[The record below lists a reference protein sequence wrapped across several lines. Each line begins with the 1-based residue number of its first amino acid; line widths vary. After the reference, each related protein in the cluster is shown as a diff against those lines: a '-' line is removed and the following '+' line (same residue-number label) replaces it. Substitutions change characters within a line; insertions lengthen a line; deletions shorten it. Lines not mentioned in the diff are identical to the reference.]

1 MNPIWKWLIGI
12 LATLII
18 IVSGLAWYYSRNWKP
33 IVESKLKEVIYNSTG
48 GLYSLQYD
56 DLDLN
61 IALGT
66 ATLKNAQLIPDS
78 TIYRQQVLQ
87 KKAPNNRYHI
97 QLKKLNIKGFSTK
110 DVLMNKKLDIRSIEF
125 EQPNIHLIAE
135 HHAYN
140 DTIPQEK
147 SKSLYENIKNIFKSI
162 NVRDVKLENV
172 KFKYSKLAEG
182 HNSEVNL
189 DKVNIQVKDIL
200 VDETSLSDSMR
211 FYYTKMIEV
220 NVPGFE
226 YDLPDGFYK
235 VKFDNLL
242 INTEDRNILLT
253 NVVYK
258 PKMSRANFYKQKNQN
273 VTMAD
278 IKVDTLRVEHLNFRN
293 LIDNQQTIASTLQIK
308 NGMINLYADTRYKKF
323 PVVKIGQSPHQKIMQ
338 MKKLLRIDTVLVDNI
353 DLTYTQMSGKT
364 GKEGSISFNH
374 TRGTLTNVTN
384 DSIIL
389 SKDKYMRADL
399 TAKIMNAGNL
409 HAKFGFDMLSK
420 TGYHTY
426 AGTLGAMNATA
437 FNRILQPLL
446 NVGLA
451 SGNIRKVS
459 FNMEGTDKKNWGTL
473 KFDYDNL
480 KVDLLNKQQDSG
492 KQTGKKVISFM
503 VNQILINDSNPD
515 ANEVYHVGKINYTRV
530 PEHTF
535 FKTMW
540 QSLLAGI
547 KQCAGI
553 SPEREA
559 KLLGTAETGKEVV
572 QETKKVIKNTG
583 NFIKGLFKKK
593 ED

>member
-1 MNPIWKWLIGI
+1 MKPIWKWLIGI

-18 IVSGLAWYYSRNWKP
+18 LIIGLVWYYSNNWKP
-33 IVESKLKEVIYNSTG
+33 IVESKLKEVIHSSTD

-61 IALGT
+61 VALGNV
-66 ATLKNAQLIPDS
+66 TLRKAALVPDS
-78 TIYRQQVLQ
+78 AIYRQQVAA

-97 QLKKLNIKGFSTK
+97 QLKALKVKGFSIK
-110 DVLMNKKLDIRSIEF
+110 DVVMNKKLDISMIEF
-125 EQPNIHLIAE
+125 EEPNIHLISE
-135 HHAYN
+135 YHAYN
-140 DTIPQEK
+140 DTIVQAK
-147 SKSLYENIKNIFKSI
+147 SKSLYENIKNIFNSI
-162 NVRDVKLENV
+162 NVRDVKIADV

-182 HNSEVNL
+182 NTSEINL
-189 DKVNIQVKDIL
+189 EKVDIKVKDIL

-235 VKFDNLL
+235 VKFDNLR
-242 INTEDRNILLT
+242 INTEDKNILLT

-258 PKMSRANFYKQKNQN
+258 PKMSRAAFYKQKNQN

-278 IKVDTLRVEHLNFRN
+278 IKMDTLRVEHLNFRE
-293 LIDNQQTIASTLQIK
+293 LIDNQQTLASKLQIK
-308 NGMINLYADTRYKKF
+308 NGAVNLYSDTRFRKF

-338 MKKLLRIDTVLVDNI
+338 MKKLLRIDTVFVDNI
-353 DLTYTQMSGKT
+353 DLVYTQMSGKT
-364 GKEGSISFNH
+364 GKEGAISFNKA
-374 TRGTLTNVTN
+374 RGTLTNVTN
-384 DSIIL
+384 DSL
-389 SKDKYMRADL
+389 LLKKDKYMRADL
-399 TAKIMNAGNL
+399 SAKIMNAGNL
-409 HAKFGFDMLSK
+409 HAKFSFDMLSNS
-420 TGYHTY
+420 GYHTY
-426 AGTLGAMNATA
+426 VGTLGAMNATA

-459 FNMEGTDKKNWGTL
+459 FNMEGTDRKNWGTF
-473 KFDYDNL
+473 KFDYDHL

-492 KQTGKKVISFM
+492 KQTGKKVISFL

-515 ANEVYHVGKINYTRV
+515 ANEVYHIGKVNYTRV

-559 KLLGTAETGKEVV
+559 KLMGTAETGKDVV
-572 QETKKVIKNTG
+572 TESKKTIQKTG

-593 ED
+593 EK